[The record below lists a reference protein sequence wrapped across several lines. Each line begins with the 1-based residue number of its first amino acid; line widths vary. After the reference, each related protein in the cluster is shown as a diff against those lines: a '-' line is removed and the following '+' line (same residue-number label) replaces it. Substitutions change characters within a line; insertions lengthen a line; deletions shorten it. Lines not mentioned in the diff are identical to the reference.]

1 MGIHTIEE
9 LSNNLCISKYRL
21 LDLAFRTNKSIM
33 YTEFSIPKKT
43 GGIRTINA
51 PNKELKKIQRAIGVL
66 LLDQVK
72 AHDEQKNDN
81 NKVSHGYMKG
91 KSIFTNSEIHR
102 NKKYVINVDIK
113 DFFPSIHFGRIKG
126 YLEKN
131 YKFKLPS
138 AVAKV
143 IASISCLDGRL
154 PQGSPLSPMLSNF
167 ICEHLDFLVMKV
179 AKEYKVHYTRYADD
193 LTFSTNDN
201 KILGSYDDFI
211 SEVTASISKA
221 GFEVNEAKTRLQYR
235 GKRQTVTGLTVN
247 RKINPCIEFI
257 KQTRAM
263 AHSMYKNGKC
273 FLDNEE
279 VSMNT
284 LHGRFAF
291 INQADVYNR
300 NRLKKIDDNSPFE
313 YKKYL
318 KSKVEYKN
326 KELNSREK
334 QYRKFLFYKYFVA
347 NEKPLIL
354 CEGPT
359 DILYLKA
366 ALKKYYKDYPE
377 LVAMED
383 SIFDFKIDFFNY
395 SATNN
400 YILDIENGGSKFQ
413 HLYKYYKKKSGKPN
427 LFSYFC
433 EKFDNNPK
441 HPVIYLLDNEFLDNG
456 SPIHQFINEHGKH
469 IWNLPNNSINTRETY
484 NKNKL
489 CKDIYLNLYKVIGQ
503 NLCLMLIPREISK
516 EISEKIANSKESDDI
531 KKSLKI
537 QEKSEDLKDLEIEDL
552 IPELE
557 NISIGGKSFCKDDSN
572 GENGTVGKA
581 RMAQHV
587 LRNYRTI
594 DLSGL
599 RPLLDNLKKVVIGY
613 NNDGFNI

>member
-1 MGIHTIEE
+1 MGIRTLEE
-9 LSNNLCISKYRL
+9 LSKNLCISKYRL
-21 LDLAFRTNKSIM
+21 LDLAFRTNKAIM
-33 YTEFSIPKKT
+33 YTEFYIPKKT
-43 GGIRTINA
+43 GGIRTIDA
-51 PNKELKKIQRAIGVL
+51 PNKELKNIQKAIGVL
-66 LLDQVK
+66 LLDHVK
-72 AHDEQKNDN
+72 AHAEQKDEN
-81 NKVSHGYMKG
+81 NKISHGYMKG

-179 AKEYKVHYTRYADD
+179 ARKYKVHYTRYADD
-193 LTFSTNDN
+193 LTFSTNYN
-201 KILGSYDDFI
+201 KILDIYDDFI

-221 GFEVNEAKTRLQYR
+221 GFEVNETKTRLQYR
-235 GKRQTVTGLTVN
+235 GNRQTVTGLTVN

-273 FLDNEE
+273 FLNNEE

-334 QYRKFLFYKYFVA
+334 QYRKFLFYKYFIA

-383 SIFDFKIDFFNY
+383 SVIDFKIDFFNY

-413 HLYKYYKKKSGKPN
+413 HLYRYYKMKSGKPN
-427 LFSYFC
+427 LFTYFH
-433 EKFDNNPK
+433 EKFDNSPK
-441 HPVIYLLDNEFLDNG
+441 HPVIYLLDNEFQDKN
-456 SPIHQFINEHGKH
+456 SPIRQFINEHGND
-469 IWNLPNNSINTRETY
+469 IWNLQNNSINTGGTY
-484 NKNKL
+484 NKTKL
-489 CKDIYLNLYKVIGQ
+489 CKDIYLNSYKVIGQ
-503 NLCLMLIPREISK
+503 NLCLMVIPCEISK
-516 EISEKIANSKESDDI
+516 EISEKIAESKESDDI
-531 KKSLKI
+531 KKIL
-537 QEKSEDLKDLEIEDL
+537 EDLKIEDLEIEDL
-552 IPELE
+552 ILE
-557 NISIGGKSFCKDDSN
+557 EFKNLSVNGKNVCKDDNN
-572 GENGTVGKA
+572 GESGTAGKA
-581 RMAQHV
+581 RAAQYV

-599 RPLLDNLKKVVIGY
+599 RPLLDNIKKVVSGY
-613 NNDGFNI
+613 NNGKFNI